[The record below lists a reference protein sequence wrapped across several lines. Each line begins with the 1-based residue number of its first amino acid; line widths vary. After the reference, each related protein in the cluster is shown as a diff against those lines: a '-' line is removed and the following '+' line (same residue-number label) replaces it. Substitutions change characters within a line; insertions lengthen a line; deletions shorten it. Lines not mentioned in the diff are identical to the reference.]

1 MKEEKICLEYTISK
15 DNPLILTCKE
25 TGEQYHIEWMIKE
38 SVVENKSDNSN
49 GKSAKRKK

>member
-1 MKEEKICLEYTISK
+1 MKEVKMCLEYTISK

-38 SVVENKSDNSN
+38 SVIENKNN
-49 GKSAKRKK
+49 NRNRKSSERKK